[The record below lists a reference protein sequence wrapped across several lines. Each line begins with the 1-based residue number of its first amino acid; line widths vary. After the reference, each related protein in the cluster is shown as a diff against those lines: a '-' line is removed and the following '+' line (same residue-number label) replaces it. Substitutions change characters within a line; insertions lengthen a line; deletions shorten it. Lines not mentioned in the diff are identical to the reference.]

1 MPEPTSLQISPADRA
16 FWDCS
21 FDNRLANFESLRKRE
36 SIEFHAEDSGPGFW
50 SVVSYDDIVRI
61 ERDPETFSNA
71 KGFTIM
77 DMPAEIL
84 EFAASIVAMDNP
96 RHRRLRNIV
105 QSAFTMK
112 AVTELQTNIALYADH
127 IVDELPSTGQF
138 EFVDLVSNRLPLYVI
153 CELLGIPESD
163 RQVILRL
170 ADEVVGATDQTF
182 SHSPG
187 GSNALAEI
195 YGYALDLGNRRLAD
209 PTDDL
214 TSRLVHATVDGD
226 RLTPSEF
233 GSFVILLVTAGGDT
247 ARQAISWALHL
258 LSENPGKRDV
268 LLEDFDTHIGPAI
281 EEIVRWSSP
290 VPYMR
295 RTATREVQIGGATI
309 AEGDKVVLWY
319 LSGNH
324 DERVFSEPDTFDFTR
339 SNVSAHI
346 GFGARGPHHCLGA
359 NLARV
364 EIGSML
370 RSLFTRY
377 PDLRSVGRPEL
388 ALSAFTSG
396 ITSLPAQLS

>member
-1 MPEPTSLQISPADRA
+1 MSESTSLQISPADRA

-21 FDNRLANFESLRKRE
+21 FEDRLSNFEALRNRDT
-36 SIEFHAEDSGPGFW
+36 IEFHAEDSGPGFW
-50 SVVSYDDIVRI
+50 SVVSYDDIVAM
-61 ERDPETFSNA
+61 ERDADTFSNA

-77 DMPAEIL
+77 DMPPEIL

-112 AVTELQTNIALYADH
+112 AVTELQSGIALYADH
-127 IVDELPSTGQF
+127 IVDELPTTGQF

-163 RQVILRL
+163 RPVILRL

-195 YGYALDLGNRRLAD
+195 YGYALDLGTKRSAE

-214 TSRLVHATVDGD
+214 TSRLVNATVDGD
-226 RLTPSEF
+226 KLTPSEF

-247 ARQAISWALHL
+247 ARQAISWAMHL
-258 LSENPGKRDV
+258 LTENPAQRD
-268 LLEDFDTHIGPAI
+268 LLIGDFDTHIGHAI
-281 EEIVRWSSP
+281 EEVVRWSSP

-295 RTATREVQIGGATI
+295 RTATRDVQVGAVTI

-324 DERVFSEPDTFDFTR
+324 DSRMFAEPDTFDFTR
-339 SNVSAHI
+339 PNVSAHI

-364 EIGSML
+364 EIRSML
-370 RSLFTRY
+370 QSLFTRY
-377 PDLRSVGRPEL
+377 PDLRTAGQPDL

-396 ITSLPAQLS
+396 ITSLPTRLS

>member
-1 MPEPTSLQISPADRA
+1 MSESTSLQISPADRA

-21 FDNRLANFESLRKRE
+21 FEVRRSNFATLRNRE
-36 SIEFHAEDSGPGFW
+36 SIEFHTEKSGPGFW
-50 SVVSYDDIVRI
+50 SIVTYDDIVRV
-61 ERDPETFSNA
+61 ERDAEAFSNA

-77 DMPAEIL
+77 DMPPEIL

-112 AVTELQTNIALYADH
+112 AVTELQTNIAQYADH
-127 IVDELPSTGQF
+127 IVDELPAAGQF

-170 ADEVVGATDQTF
+170 ADEVVGATNQTF

-195 YGYALDLGNRRLAD
+195 YGYALDLGSKRLAD

-214 TSRLVHATVDGD
+214 TSRLVTATIDGD

-247 ARQAISWALHL
+247 ARQAISWAMHL
-258 LSENPGKRDV
+258 LTENPAKRDM
-268 LLEDFDTHIGPAI
+268 LLNDFDGHIGSAI

-295 RTATREVQIGGATI
+295 RTATREVHIGSATI

-324 DERVFSEPDTFDFTR
+324 DERVFSEPANFDFTR
-339 SNVSAHI
+339 PNVSAHI

-364 EIGSML
+364 EIRSML

-377 PDLRSVGRPEL
+377 PDLRSLGQPEL

-396 ITSLPAQLS
+396 ITSLTAQLS